1 MLTRLREIVE
11 KVASAPRLNEA
22 LNILVTDICLAMDTE
37 VCSVYLAD
45 HDRRCYYLMATRG
58 LKKPRGRT
66 VALAFDEG
74 IVGLVGRLAEPINLA
89 DAQKHPSFKY
99 IPSVKEERF
108 RAFLGVPIIQRRQLL
123 GVLVVQQRE
132 LRQYDESE
140 ESFLVTLATQMAA
153 ILSQSQV
160 TALFGQYRQTRI
172 RALPAAP
179 GVAIATGWQDAT
191 MPLMEQV
198 YEASTLD
205 TSLERERLT
214 GALEE
219 AANEFRRYSKRFAAG
234 AQKETA
240 AIFDLYSHL
249 LSDARLRRELF
260 AEVDKGAVAE
270 WAVKK
275 IIEKFAEQF
284 AALTD
289 NYLKERAG
297 DLRTLGQRL
306 LFHLDDSVQGPNA
319 WPERFIL
326 VADELSATTLAELPQ
341 DRLAGVV
348 VRDGA
353 ANSHAAIMV
362 RALGIPT
369 VMGAD
374 IQPSVLHRRTL
385 VVDGYRGELLVD
397 PEPVLIQEYQRLISE
412 EIELSRLAEDDVNL
426 PAQLKSGER
435 VKVML
440 NAGLSPEH
448 EEKLGSRIDGI
459 GLYRTEIPFML
470 QSGFPSEEEQVAQYQ
485 GMLQMFNDK
494 PVTLRTLDVG
504 ADKQLPYMPISEE
517 NPCLGWRGIRITL
530 DQPEIFLIQV
540 RAMLRA
546 NAATGNLSILLPMVT
561 SIDEVDEARR
571 LIERAGREVEEMIGY
586 AIPKPRIGI
595 MLEVP
600 SMVFMLPH
608 LANRID
614 FISVGT
620 NDLTQYI
627 LAVDRNN
634 TRVASIYDSLHPAML
649 RALSM
654 IAQEAEKHGLDLRL
668 CGEMAGDPMCVAI
681 LIGLG
686 YRHLSMN
693 GRSVARVKY
702 LLRHIDFEDAQTLAR
717 RSLEA
722 QMATEVRHQ
731 VAAFYGAPRDG
742 GIDSRRVVTTGAG
755 KESDCGFTAQTTRL
769 QDERQCVY
777 ISFNGNRHL
786 AFNPCAIIRTFGAS
800 ATRRRAYQSLSLQ
813 RNNKKLW

>member
-22 LNILVTDICLAMDTE
+22 LEILVTDVCLAMETE

-45 HDRRCYYLMATRG
+45 HDRRCFYLMATRG

-66 VALAFDEG
+66 VTLAFDQG

-89 DAQKHPSFKY
+89 DAQKHPSFKF

-132 LRQYDESE
+132 IRQYDESE
-140 ESFLVTLATQMAA
+140 ESFLVTLATQMAG
-153 ILSQSQV
+153 ILSQSQL

-172 RALPAAP
+172 RALPASS
-179 GVAIATGWQDAT
+179 GVAIAEGWMDQT
-191 MPLMEQV
+191 LPLMEQV
-198 YEASTLD
+198 YPASTLD

-214 GALEE
+214 TALEE
-219 AANEFRRYSKRFAAG
+219 AANEFRRYSKRFSAG

-260 AEVDKGAVAE
+260 EEVDRGVVAE
-270 WAVKK
+270 WAVKTV
-275 IIEKFAEQF
+275 IESFAAQF
-284 AALTD
+284 AALSD
-289 NYLKERAG
+289 GYLKERAG
-297 DLRTLGQRL
+297 DLRALGQRL
-306 LFHLDDSVQGPNA
+306 LFHLDDNIQGPNS
-319 WPERFIL
+319 WPERFVL
-326 VADELSATTLAELPQ
+326 VADELSATTLAELPH

-353 ANSHAAIMV
+353 SNSHAAIMV

-374 IQPSVLHRRTL
+374 IQPSALHRRKL
-385 VVDGYRGELLVD
+385 IVDGYRGELLVD
-397 PEPVLIQEYQRLISE
+397 PEPVLLQEYQRLITE
-412 EIELSRLAEDDVNL
+412 ENELSRLAEDDVNL
-426 PAQLKSGER
+426 EARLSSGER

-440 NAGLSPEH
+440 NAGLSPAH
-448 EEKLGSRIDGI
+448 EEKLGKRIDGI

-546 NAATGNLSILLPMVT
+546 NAATGNLSILLPMIT

-586 AIPKPRIGI
+586 AIPKPRIGV

-600 SMVFMLPH
+600 SMVFMLSH
-608 LANRID
+608 LVNRVD

-634 TRVASIYDSLHPAML
+634 TRVANMYDSLHPAVL

-654 IAQEAEKHGLDLRL
+654 ISGEAERLGIDLCL
-668 CGEMAGDPMCVAI
+668 CGEMAGDPMCVAL
-681 LIGLG
+681 LIGMG

-693 GRSVARVKY
+693 GRSVARIKY
-702 LLRHIDFEDAQTLAR
+702 LLRRIDCEEVQALAQRA
-717 RSLEA
+717 LES
-722 QMATEVRHQ
+722 QLTTEVRHQ
-731 VAAFYGAPRDG
+731 IAAFMERRGLGGLIRG
-742 GIDSRRVVTTGAG
+742 GI
-755 KESDCGFTAQTTRL
+755 
-769 QDERQCVY
+769 
-777 ISFNGNRHL
+777 
-786 AFNPCAIIRTFGAS
+786 
-800 ATRRRAYQSLSLQ
+800 
-813 RNNKKLW
+813 

>member
-22 LNILVTDICLAMDTE
+22 LDILVTDVCQAMETE

-45 HDRRCYYLMATRG
+45 NDRRCYYLMATRG

-74 IVGLVGRLAEPINLA
+74 LVGLVGRLAEPINLA

-99 IPSVKEERF
+99 IPAVKEDRF

-132 LRQYDESE
+132 LRQFDESE

-153 ILSQSQV
+153 ILSQSPLN
-160 TALFGQYRQTRI
+160 ALFGQYRQTRI
-172 RALPAAP
+172 RALPASS
-179 GVAIATGWQDAT
+179 GVAIAEGWMDVSL
-191 MPLMEQV
+191 PLMEQV

-205 TSLERERLT
+205 TASERERLT

-219 AANEFRRYSKRFAAG
+219 AANEFRRYSKRYAAG

-284 AALTD
+284 AALSD
-289 NYLKERAG
+289 GYLKERAG

-306 LFHLDDSVQGPNA
+306 LFHLDDSIQGPNT
-319 WPERFIL
+319 WPARIIL
-326 VADELSATTLAELPQ
+326 VADELSATTLAEVPQ

-374 IQPSVLHRRTL
+374 IQPSLLHGHTL
-385 VVDGYRGELLVD
+385 IVDGYRGELLVD
-397 PEPVLIQEYQRLISE
+397 PEPVLLQEYQRLISE
-412 EIELSRLAEDDVNL
+412 ENELSRLAEDDL
-426 PAQLKSGER
+426 QRASELKSGER

-448 EEKLGSRIDGI
+448 EEKLGSFVDGI

-485 GMLQMFNDK
+485 GMLQMFNSK
-494 PVTLRTLDVG
+494 PVTLRTLDIG

-561 SIDEVDEARR
+561 SLEEVDEARR
-571 LIERAGREVEEMIGY
+571 LIDRASREVEEMIGY
-586 AIPKPRIGI
+586 AIPRPRLGV

-600 SMVFMLPH
+600 SMVFMLPQ
-608 LANRID
+608 LASRID

-620 NDLTQYI
+620 NDLTQYL

-634 TRVASIYDSLHPAML
+634 TRVASMYDSLHPAVL
-649 RALSM
+649 RALAM
-654 IAQEAEKHGLDLRL
+654 IAHDAERFGIDLRL
-668 CGEMAGDPMCVAI
+668 CGEMAGDPMCVTI

-702 LLRHIDFEDAQTLAR
+702 LLRRIDIEEAQELSR
-717 RSLEA
+717 RSLDA
-722 QMATEVRHQ
+722 QMTAEVRHQ
-731 VAAFYGAPRDG
+731 VAAFMERRGLG
-742 GIDSRRVVTTGAG
+742 G
-755 KESDCGFTAQTTRL
+755 L
-769 QDERQCVY
+769 
-777 ISFNGNRHL
+777 
-786 AFNPCAIIRTFGAS
+786 IRGG
-800 ATRRRAYQSLSLQ
+800 R
-813 RNNKKLW
+813 

>member
-22 LNILVTDICLAMDTE
+22 LDILVTDVCQAMETE

-45 HDRRCYYLMATRG
+45 NDRRCYYLMATRG

-74 IVGLVGRLAEPINLA
+74 LVGLVGRLAEPINLA

-99 IPSVKEERF
+99 IPAVKEDRF

-132 LRQYDESE
+132 LRQFDESE

-153 ILSQSQV
+153 ILSQSQLN
-160 TALFGQYRQTRI
+160 ALFGQYRQTRI
-172 RALPAAP
+172 RALPASS
-179 GVAIATGWQDAT
+179 GVAIAEGWMDVSL
-191 MPLMEQV
+191 PLMEQV

-205 TSLERERLT
+205 TASERERLT

-219 AANEFRRYSKRFAAG
+219 AANEFRRYSKRYAAG

-284 AALTD
+284 AALSD
-289 NYLKERAG
+289 GYLKERAG

-306 LFHLDDSVQGPNA
+306 LFHLDDSIQGPNT
-319 WPERFIL
+319 WPARIIL
-326 VADELSATTLAELPQ
+326 VADELSATTLAEVPQ

-374 IQPSVLHRRTL
+374 IQPSLLHGHTL
-385 VVDGYRGELLVD
+385 IVDGYRGELLVD
-397 PEPVLIQEYQRLISE
+397 PEPVLLQEYQRLISE
-412 EIELSRLAEDDVNL
+412 ENELSRLAEDDL
-426 PAQLKSGER
+426 QRASELKSGER

-448 EEKLGSRIDGI
+448 EEKLGSFVDGI

-485 GMLQMFNDK
+485 GMLQMFNSK
-494 PVTLRTLDVG
+494 PVTLRTLDIG

-530 DQPEIFLIQV
+530 DQPEIFLVQV

-561 SIDEVDEARR
+561 SLDEVDEARR
-571 LIERAGREVEEMIGY
+571 LIDRASREVEEMIGY
-586 AIPKPRIGI
+586 AIPRPRLGV

-600 SMVFMLPH
+600 SMVFMLPQ
-608 LANRID
+608 LANRVD

-634 TRVASIYDSLHPAML
+634 TRVASMYDSLHPGVL
-649 RALSM
+649 RALAM
-654 IAQEAEKHGLDLRL
+654 IARDAERFGIDLRL
-668 CGEMAGDPMCVAI
+668 CGEMAGDPMCVTI
-681 LIGLG
+681 LIGMG

-702 LLRHIDFEDAQTLAR
+702 LLRRIDINEAQELSQRSLDAQMTA
-717 RSLEA
+717 
-722 QMATEVRHQ
+722 EVRHQ
-731 VAAFYGAPRDG
+731 VAAFMERRGLG
-742 GIDSRRVVTTGAG
+742 G
-755 KESDCGFTAQTTRL
+755 L
-769 QDERQCVY
+769 
-777 ISFNGNRHL
+777 
-786 AFNPCAIIRTFGAS
+786 IRGG
-800 ATRRRAYQSLSLQ
+800 R
-813 RNNKKLW
+813 